1 MFKKNGRA
9 LAMPANEMN
18 VMKQFAIKTSDGL
31 ESPYRYGEVAVYT
44 ESAVKAIVAH
54 GEGKSFL
61 REFQGKPVDPASIE
75 QVSGGATYHTR
86 RMNPQSSTATH
97 PVKFV
102 EVVEVK
108 VQ

>member
-31 ESPYRYGEVAVYT
+31 ESPYRYGEVAVYD
-44 ESAVKAIVAH
+44 ESEVKAIVAH
-54 GEGKSFL
+54 GEKKSFL
-61 REFQGKPVDPASIE
+61 RQFQGKPVDPASIK

-102 EVVEVK
+102 EVK